1 MCSPSVRSRQWQPPS
16 LCRSIKAANRDSA
29 VHWSAH
35 KLVILEPRPKV
46 APSEKAGTN
55 AIAKTFTPRA
65 KPKRNGAKRFERK
78 SSLRPSGRCCRVD
91 EEGAKAKQ
99 KGIQQRDRPFGK
111 IETGELHA
119 T

>member
-1 MCSPSVRSRQWQPPS
+1 MAASFTVQEHKGSQSRLCSS
-16 LCRSIKAANRDSA
+16 LVGAQASDLAA
-29 VHWSAH
+29 V
-35 KLVILEPRPKV
+35 PKV

-55 AIAKTFTPRA
+55 AIAKTFSPRA

-99 KGIQQRDRPFGK
+99 KGIQQRDRSFGK
-111 IETGELHA
+111 IETGELYA